1 MIKAIQG
8 YLGAG
13 NITVSREFS
22 KDMQKSLRN
31 MRNVNR
37 FAYKNDLA
45 INFSP
50 ARSGDA
56 NKVNMDVSRMR
67 ISHVTEVPDVAMKLD
82 TGDRTFINWE
92 EPIHSSE
99 VSKMSVP
106 ILDTLMKIVSR
117 GN

>member
-1 MIKAIQG
+1 
-8 YLGAG
+8 
-13 NITVSREFS
+13 
-22 KDMQKSLRN
+22 
-31 MRNVNR
+31 
-37 FAYKNDLA
+37 
-45 INFSP
+45 
-50 ARSGDA
+50 
-56 NKVNMDVSRMR
+56 
-67 ISHVTEVPDVAMKLD
+67 MKLD